1 MFPVK
6 FIGNISKILL
16 NYCDRYTVN
25 KNYDI
30 ILEPRKDDLY
40 ICRAYVNDL
49 RNFSN
54 YKDFMIDEEIAK
66 DLRDIKAKTI
76 QEEIDMMGNIVLSG
90 ASTVSTEAKGYREID
105 ITLIHGTNFQ
115 PCIDEKSEF
124 LNSIWS
130 RTGEI
135 NYTVVDNND
144 LIGTNRFLEIPIMNN
159 HGDEEVLLTATS
171 EFYFGKTFIDM
182 SAGLVEIFHPYQT
195 VQEDVN
201 HRKYVMIRIRYEEL
215 NLYMLVA
222 ISV

>member
-1 MFPVK
+1 MFPTK

-16 NYCDRYTVN
+16 SYCDRYTVN

-30 ILEPRKDDLY
+30 ILDPRKDDLY
-40 ICRAYVNDL
+40 ICRAYANDL

-54 YKDFMIDEEIAK
+54 YKDFMVNEEIAK
-66 DLRDIKAKTI
+66 DLRDIKTKTI
-76 QEEIDMMGNIVLSG
+76 QEEIDMMGNIVLNG

-105 ITLIHGTNFQ
+105 ITLVHGTNFQ
-115 PCIDEKSEF
+115 PCIDERSEF
-124 LNSIWS
+124 LNSVWS
-130 RTGEI
+130 RTDEV

-144 LIGTNRFLEIPIMNN
+144 LIGSNRFLEIPIMNN

-182 SAGLVEIFHPYQT
+182 GAGLIETFHPYQT
-195 VQEDVN
+195 MQEDIN
-201 HRKYVMIRIRYEEL
+201 HRKYVMIRMRYEEL